1 MDEVAGEQKDKGMVM
16 NPKPISE
23 DQLVRAHVWVKG
35 RVQGV
40 GFRAHV
46 EYHARQIGEL
56 TGWVRNVGY
65 DTVEAIAEG
74 KRDKVELFIEKMKE
88 GPRSS
93 RVDESRVEWENPTGE
108 FQEFGVKRSM

>member
-1 MDEVAGEQKDKGMVM
+1 MNQRPLSESDK
-16 NPKPISE
+16 S
-23 DQLVRAHVWVKG
+23 VRAHVWVKG

-46 EYHARQIGEL
+46 EYYARKMGGL

-74 KRDKVELFIEKMKE
+74 QRANVERLIEIMKD
-88 GPRSS
+88 GPGGA
-93 RVDESRVEWENPTGE
+93 RVEESKVEWEEATGE
-108 FQEFGVKRSM
+108 FERFGVRRSL

>member
-1 MDEVAGEQKDKGMVM
+1 M
-16 NPKPISE
+16 NPKPTQE
-23 DQLVRAHVWVKG
+23 DDIVRAHVWVKG

-46 EYHARQIGEL
+46 EYHARKIGDL

-74 KRDKVELFIEKMKE
+74 ERQKVELLIEKMKE

-93 RVDESRVEWENPTGE
+93 RVDELKVEWEVVTGE
-108 FQEFGVKRSM
+108 FQEFGVKRSG

>member
-1 MDEVAGEQKDKGMVM
+1 MDQ
-16 NPKPISE
+16 NPISGDE
-23 DQLVRAHVWVKG
+23 RVRAHVWVHG

-46 EYHARQIGEL
+46 EYGARQIGGL

-65 DTVEAIAEG
+65 DTVDAVAEG
-74 KRDKVELFIEKMKE
+74 EREKVERFIEMIKD

-93 RVDESRVEWENPTGE
+93 RVDESRVEWEEPTGE
-108 FQEFGVKRSM
+108 FDRFGVKRSL

>member
-1 MDEVAGEQKDKGMVM
+1 MDQQTNSNAR
-16 NPKPISE
+16 
-23 DQLVRAHVWVKG
+23 VRAHIWVKG

-40 GFRAHV
+40 GFRAFV
-46 EYHARQIGEL
+46 EYVARKIGEL

-74 KRDKVELFIEKMKE
+74 ERSQVEELIEAMKQ

-93 RVDESRVEWENPTGE
+93 RVDESKVEWETPTGE
-108 FQEFGVKRSM
+108 FREFGVKRSM